1 MSACGGGVGSKLPP
15 ASPLSPQ
22 TLPSESESV
31 AHALAK
37 LLQSPK
43 CSLQIFFRLNEISS
57 GNKGPRGFVKN
68 GRIGRG
74 CEVHGT
80 HWNLAQLLREAGSK
94 LSIWKKP

>member
-1 MSACGGGVGSKLPP
+1 MGSRLPP
-15 ASPLSPQ
+15 ASLLSPK
-22 TLPSESESV
+22 TLPSESKSA